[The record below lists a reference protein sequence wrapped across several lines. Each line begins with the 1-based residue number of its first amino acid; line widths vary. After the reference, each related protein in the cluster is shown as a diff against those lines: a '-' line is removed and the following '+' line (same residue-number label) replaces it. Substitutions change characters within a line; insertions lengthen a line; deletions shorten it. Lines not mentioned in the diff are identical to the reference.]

1 MSKLFKKR
9 KENVKPQSL
18 FQSNRTVSW
27 GDEFMKESGFI
38 GDDEEEISSDDSN
51 NYKVDFLRSPY
62 RKGWQPSTEH
72 RCKRR
77 IISWRTSFGTWF
89 GKCHQ
94 WWRCPFRKLGFIDIQ
109 LFGQRLRLCNWEEW
123 CQRARLPSRW
133 YWRNPSRWQRCRW
146 CYWVTKLLGHHRN
159 EQKSLRECWELFV
172 ERIKGSEASKP
183 PIWRSTKTST
193 HSERL
198 PAK

>member
-62 RKGWQPSTEH
+62 RKG
-72 RCKRR
+72 
-77 IISWRTSFGTWF
+77 
-89 GKCHQ
+89 
-94 WWRCPFRKLGFIDIQ
+94 
-109 LFGQRLRLCNWEEW
+109 
-123 CQRARLPSRW
+123 
-133 YWRNPSRWQRCRW
+133 
-146 CYWVTKLLGHHRN
+146 
-159 EQKSLRECWELFV
+159 
-172 ERIKGSEASKP
+172 
-183 PIWRSTKTST
+183 
-193 HSERL
+193 
-198 PAK
+198 